1 MVQRSKNVTLTLF
14 YCINWD
20 TSVMCGYPGAP
31 ARLIFLRVS
40 VLPFYTLL
48 LPVPLCICVA
58 DVWISV
64 EIWPEAF

>member
-1 MVQRSKNVTLTLF
+1 
-14 YCINWD
+14 
-20 TSVMCGYPGAP
+20 MCGYPGAP
-31 ARLIFLRVS
+31 ARLIFLCVS

-48 LPVPLCICVA
+48 LPVSLCICVA